1 MRFLLCNTICWIVQL
16 LETKITESCCYFQFS
31 WRFHL
36 PLKKQT
42 IFLIG
47 LIACLWYLSVRL
59 AVLVLGPSA
68 FFLFISI
75 LFPVVIVL
83 HCSSWFSYSRPLFVD
98 SYLSAWRIII
108 SYLSAWK
115 FKISY
120 FSAWKFT
127 ISYIY
132 VWKFTISYSSAW
144 KLKAFYLSARK
155 FIIMEQLVGNKTL
168 VLHEHATA
176 HKASPWRSIS
186 KIFQVQDIFIE
197 KPPSYMIPGTN
208 SRAKS

>member
-1 MRFLLCNTICWIVQL
+1 MLDSSTSGDQNHREFLL
-16 LETKITESCCYFQFS
+16 FS
-31 WRFHL
+31 VFL
-36 PLKKQT
+36 TFPLKKQT
-42 IFLIG
+42 LFLIG

-59 AVLVLGPSA
+59 AVLVLGSSA

-115 FKISY
+115 FIISY
-120 FSAWKFT
+120 LSAWRF
-127 ISYIY
+127 IIPYL
-132 VWKFTISYSSAW
+132 SAW
-144 KLKAFYLSARK
+144 KLIVFYLSARK

>member
-1 MRFLLCNTICWIVQL
+1 MIFLLYKTICRIVQL
-16 LETKITESCCYFQFS
+16 LETKITESFCCFQFS
-31 WRFHL
+31 WLFHL
-36 PLKKQT
+36 KNKPFSLLDWLPVCDICLLDWQYWCWVPVPFSVYLHFVSSCHCSILQLLVF
-42 IFLIG
+42 IFT
-47 LIACLWYLSVRL
+47 
-59 AVLVLGPSA
+59 A
-68 FFLFISI
+68 FF
-75 LFPVVIVL
+75 
-83 HCSSWFSYSRPLFVD
+83 Y
-98 SYLSAWRIII
+98 

-115 FKISY
+115 FI
-120 FSAWKFT
+120 
-127 ISYIY
+127 
-132 VWKFTISYSSAW
+132 V
-144 KLKAFYLSARK
+144 FYLSARK